1 MTPNFRP
8 TWFCALRPTLGD
20 LVLSEIT
27 QASSDLAPPPP
38 PALPRMQQAL
48 RKCLLIDVSLQ
59 ARERPSPC
67 RVVVGEGLQTENVIT
82 DFKIGNLCSLEQTP

>member
-8 TWFCALRPTLGD
+8 TWFCALRPTLQD

-27 QASSDLAPPPP
+27 QASSDLAPPAP
-38 PALPRMQQAL
+38 LPRMQQAL

-59 ARERPSPC
+59 ARERPSPG
-67 RVVVGEGLQTENVIT
+67 RVVVGEGFQTENVIT
-82 DFKIGNLCSLEQTP
+82 DFEIGNLYSLEQTP